1 MHTILL
7 PINITGDKIVVDVK
21 RLGTTMLLYLIRPS
35 KVVLHLIYVSL
46 EGFIFLQTWNE
57 NNIPA
62 RWELFLL

>member
-1 MHTILL
+1 
-7 PINITGDKIVVDVK
+7 
-21 RLGTTMLLYLIRPS
+21 MLLYLIRPS

-62 RWELFLL
+62 RWELFLLYLQRAIKKIFDHVVITQGNIFP

>member
-1 MHTILL
+1 
-7 PINITGDKIVVDVK
+7 
-21 RLGTTMLLYLIRPS
+21 MLLYLIRPS
-35 KVVLHLIYVSL
+35 KVVFHLIYVSL